1 MARIL
6 HVLSDWKWTG
16 PAEPTANLC
25 CALRDRG
32 HDVWLACQPT
42 PDYAKQ
48 SIEWKANER
57 GVYMLVSMG
66 LDPSLV
72 PRGLLRDAK
81 ALRDLVERDAVD
93 LVHTHFDHDMMLA
106 RLALGGRRKRQT
118 PVVRSYHKAAPP
130 GPLLMA
136 LHTWAADGV
145 VTVSRAQRERFV
157 RAFPRDAVSQSFGAI
172 DLARFTPRTPT
183 ERGRELL
190 GVDAGNVVV
199 GIVARVQRHRRFDLF
214 LDAMA
219 MATQEVSGLKG
230 VVVGR
235 GTHRQTVAIE
245 PARRMGLDDR
255 VFFPGY
261 ISGEDYLEA
270 IAAIDIKAF
279 LVPGSDGSCRAA
291 RELMAMGKPVV
302 ATNRQPL
309 PEIVGHE
316 IHGLVVDES
325 PSALARAIV
334 RLAKSPDLRQAM
346 GQQAR
351 RKAERAFS
359 SEQDLAA
366 VESVYGALLA

>member
-16 PAEPTANLC
+16 PAEPTVNLC
-25 CALRDRG
+25 CALRDQG

-42 PDYAKQ
+42 PDHAKQ
-48 SIEWKANER
+48 SIEWKADER
-57 GVYMLVSMG
+57 GLRTVVSMT
-66 LDPSLV
+66 LEPSFA
-72 PRGLLRDAK
+72 PRAFLRDAK
-81 ALRDLVERDAVD
+81 MLREVVERDAFD
-93 LVHTHFDHDMMLA
+93 LEHTHFDHDLMLA
-106 RLALGGRRKRQT
+106 RLALGTRRRRKT

-130 GPLLMA
+130 GASLRA

-145 VTVSRAQRERFV
+145 VTVSMAQRERFV
-157 RAFPRDAVSQSFGAI
+157 RDFPRDSASQSFGAI
-172 DLARFTPRTPT
+172 DLTRFSPREPT
-183 ERGRELL
+183 ARGRELL
-190 GVDAGNVVV
+190 GVDFGDVVV

-219 MATQEVSGLKG
+219 IATQEVSGLKG

-235 GTHRQTVAIE
+235 GTHRQTVVIE

-261 ISGEDYLEA
+261 ITGDDYLEA

-302 ATNRQPL
+302 ATNRPPL

-316 IHGLVVDES
+316 IHGLVVEES
-325 PSALARAIV
+325 PRALASALV
-334 RLAKSPDLRQAM
+334 RLAKSPALRQSM

-359 SEQDLAA
+359 SDRDLAA
-366 VESVYGALLA
+366 VESVYRALLG

>member
-6 HVLSDWKWTG
+6 HILSDWKWTG
-16 PAEPTANLC
+16 PAEPTVNLC
-25 CALRDRG
+25 CALRDQG

-57 GVYMLVSMG
+57 CVATVLSMS
-66 LDPSLV
+66 LKPSFA
-72 PRGLLRDAK
+72 PGAFLRDAK
-81 ALRDLVERDAVD
+81 ILRDFVERDEVD
-93 LVHTHFDHDMMLA
+93 LVHTHFDHDLMLA
-106 RLALGGRRKRQT
+106 RLALGARRRRKT

-136 LHTWAADGV
+136 LHAWAVDGV
-145 VTVSRAQRERFV
+145 VTVSLAQRERFV
-157 RAFPRDAVSQSFGAI
+157 RAFPRDSVSQSFGAI
-172 DLARFTPRTPT
+172 DLARFSPRPPT
-183 ERGRELL
+183 ARGRDLL
-190 GVDAGNVVV
+190 GVDVGDVVV

-214 LDAMA
+214 LDAMD
-219 MATQEVSGLKG
+219 MATREVSGLKG

-235 GTHRQTVAIE
+235 GTHRHTVAIE
-245 PARRMGLDDR
+245 PARRRGLDDR

-261 ISGEDYLEA
+261 IAGDDYLEA

-302 ATNRQPL
+302 VTQRQPL

-316 IHGLVVDES
+316 VHGLVVDES
-325 PSALARAIV
+325 PGALAEAIV
-334 RLAKSPDLRQAM
+334 RLAKSPDVRQAM
-346 GQQAR
+346 GRQAR

-359 SEQDLAA
+359 SDRDLAA
-366 VESVYGALLA
+366 VESVYGALLG